1 MVTVLVVVLV
11 TVSVTVLVTALAMV
25 LSHFRHRAAK
35 IEHGAGGAGAADL
48 KLHPIPR
55 ISE

>member
-11 TVSVTVLVTALAMV
+11 TVSVTALAMV
-25 LSHFRHRAAK
+25 LSHFRRRAAK
-35 IEHGAGGAGAADL
+35 IEHGTGGAGAADL
-48 KLHPIPR
+48 KLHSIPR